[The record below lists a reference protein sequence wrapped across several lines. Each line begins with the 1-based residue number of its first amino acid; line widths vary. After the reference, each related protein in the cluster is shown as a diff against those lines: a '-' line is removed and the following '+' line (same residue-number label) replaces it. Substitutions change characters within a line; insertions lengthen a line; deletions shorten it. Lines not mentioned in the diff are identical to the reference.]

1 LYYQPLSTST
11 ISRAATRASAPP
23 ESDFATPARPEEQP
37 DPQNKPSTKL
47 SAATTGA
54 KDKTLAPQPM
64 ADATTVT
71 PNDALSPPHEGG
83 SGEEAG
89 GDDLSKQ
96 VRFHSTNSDGVN
108 PLKNDDGS
116 TGSSSKRGLVSKR
129 GRYVSPGRRTD
140 PSPSSSEKNAP
151 TDNVAEYKTYR
162 SPPRTKKEQQKDEVP
177 SSVSY
182 THLTLPTIYSV

>member
-1 LYYQPLSTST
+1 
-11 ISRAATRASAPP
+11 
-23 ESDFATPARPEEQP
+23 
-37 DPQNKPSTKL
+37 
-47 SAATTGA
+47 
-54 KDKTLAPQPM
+54 M

-177 SSVSY
+177 SLCSTNSGQLTGHEDRKHSMDEDLGDAKKKVS
-182 THLTLPTIYSV
+182 IVF